1 MEYTGIAPFAV
12 LVFLCLFSAPW
23 FRRVCYELFVH
34 SHIAAAIAF
43 LGTMFWHC
51 ADTMDSWIYL
61 WATVAIWVVQLAA
74 RAWDKTSMFEVE
86 QKLRSGT
93 AHVQVFDDEFGQAT
107 MLRISIQ
114 TLLTWSPGQH
124 AFLRFPRLALL
135 DNHPFTIASVPR
147 RRSEKNDLGSCESNK
162 LLFLVRPYSGV
173 TKRLLLHATAQKS
186 AEASVEN
193 TSRSM
198 WSLKVKAEDNH
209 HVLIDGPYGGLEQH
223 RAIYRLYD
231 HIVFIAGGGG
241 ISAML
246 PWLVS
251 LSRQIA
257 DLDEPCR
264 VQRVD
269 LIWCIRH
276 ASARA
281 WVEEELRECLR
292 LAGHCVHVDVY
303 ATDGKLEDISSSESA
318 SDHVVSDDE
327 VSKNMGVSVTAQ
339 EKEKGG
345 VDRSP
350 SSRARTPRIHAGRP
364 HLPSLLPGIVSHRRT
379 MIMGCG
385 PNSLKI
391 DLSNTAAKLQS
402 KVLGNEADEIVLHTE
417 TFGW

>member
-23 FRRVCYELFVH
+23 FRQMCYELFVH

-74 RAWDKTSMFEVE
+74 RAWDKTSMFEVK
-86 QKLRSGT
+86 QKRRSST
-93 AHVQVFDDEFGQAT
+93 AHVQVLDDEVGQAA
-107 MLRISIQ
+107 MLRISVQ
-114 TLLTWSPGQH
+114 TSLDWSPGQH
-124 AFLRFPRLALL
+124 AFLRFPKLAFL
-135 DNHPFTIASVPR
+135 DNHPFTIASVSKKP
-147 RRSEKNDLGSCESNK
+147 SEKAGSGNSKTNE

-173 TKRLLLHATAQKS
+173 TKRLLQHAKAQAS
-186 AEASVEN
+186 SEASVE
-193 TSRSM
+193 SAPRSLWPLM
-198 WSLKVKAEDNH
+198 IKAEDSH

-223 RAIYRLYD
+223 RAMHRLYD
-231 HIVFIAGGGG
+231 HVILVAGGGG
-241 ISAML
+241 ISAMI

-257 DLDEPCR
+257 DIDEPCR

-281 WVEEELRECLR
+281 WVEDELQECLR

-303 ATDGKLEDISSSESA
+303 VTDGKPGDVSSSESA
-318 SDHVVSDDE
+318 SEQVSSDDE
-327 VSKNMGVSVTAQ
+327 GPKEMQINVSAH
-339 EKEKGG
+339 EKDKQSM
-345 VDRSP
+345 DRLLWDHNQ
-350 SSRARTPRIHAGRP
+350 TPCIHAGRP
-364 HLPSLLPGIVSHRRT
+364 HLPSILPSIFSHRRT

-385 PNSLKI
+385 PESLKI